1 MKTNG
6 DTVLTNVLIND
17 LIKQSSLRYNQHQSV
32 VDRRVELER
41 LIKQVA
47 TCCADQIYL
56 LRTPHGN
63 EQVEHALYM
72 AERQIRERF
81 STVEPNSLT

>member
-1 MKTNG
+1 
-6 DTVLTNVLIND
+6 LTNLFIKSLI
-17 LIKQSSLRYNQHQSV
+17 QQTSLRYNTHQSV
-32 VDRRVELER
+32 EERRVELER

-47 TCCADQIYL
+47 GYCADQVYL

-72 AERQIRERF
+72 AEKAINTKFE
-81 STVEPNSLT
+81 